1 MIKLSVRNLPRSTTD
16 QSLKALF
23 SQYGTVRGMTLAKD
37 LFSGDCKGFA
47 TIDMEGHEARAAIAA
62 LDGSELDGRQVYV
75 SKDVPRGKGSAR
87 RRR

>member
-1 MIKLSVRNLPRSTTD
+1 MIRLSVRNLPHSTTE
-16 QSLKALF
+16 QSLTELF
-23 SQYGTVRGMTLAKD
+23 SQYGTVRGLSLAKD

-62 LDGSELDGRQVYV
+62 LDGRELDGRQVYV
-75 SKDVPRGKGSAR
+75 SPDKPRGKGSSR